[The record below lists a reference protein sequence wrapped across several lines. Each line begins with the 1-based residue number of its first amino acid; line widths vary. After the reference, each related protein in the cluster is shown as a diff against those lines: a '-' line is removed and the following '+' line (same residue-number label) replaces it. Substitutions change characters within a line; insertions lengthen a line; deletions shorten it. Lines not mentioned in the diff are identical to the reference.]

1 MQQLVRGALGHER
14 VGDAQRQRRDGGS
27 LTSQLVQHAFAHA
40 AGNDAALHR
49 HDELRLRRAGD
60 LVHVERLDPAHV
72 HHARVDAAHGE
83 QRRRFLGARH
93 HASEREDGHVVA
105 FADHARPPLFQHVRL
120 VRQRDAFGRPARIAD
135 GEGAAQLERRMQRMH
150 ELGFVRGGKYPHMR
164 DHAHVGEIEHAV
176 VRGAV
181 LAHDAG
187 TVDGEHHVEIRQG
200 VVDDHLVDGA
210 LEERGV
216 QGHARLHA
224 ARRQTA
230 GQAHRMFLG
239 DAGVHE
245 TLGELLGERIE
256 ARAALHGCRDGHD
269 AIIAT
274 SLGGQ
279 RLAEHAR
286 VRRRGGRLSHPPW
299 RFRTARCRGTS
310 QGSAPR
316 ARSPRPCA

>member
-1 MQQLVRGALGHER
+1 M
-14 VGDAQRQRRDGGS
+14 
-27 LTSQLVQHAFAHA
+27 
-40 AGNDAALHR
+40 
-49 HDELRLRRAGD
+49 
-60 LVHVERLDPAHV
+60 
-72 HHARVDAAHGE
+72 
-83 QRRRFLGARH
+83 
-93 HASEREDGHVVA
+93 
-105 FADHARPPLFQHVRL
+105 RL

-216 QGHARLHA
+216 QGHDRLHA

-286 VRRRGGRLSHPPW
+286 VRRRGGRLLFHIP
-299 RFRTARCRGTS
+299 RGDFERRDAVELLRVLHRGRVARALARDHVHEHGHVGVQHGCQRLLEPCR
-310 QGSAPR
+310 
-316 ARSPRPCA
+316 